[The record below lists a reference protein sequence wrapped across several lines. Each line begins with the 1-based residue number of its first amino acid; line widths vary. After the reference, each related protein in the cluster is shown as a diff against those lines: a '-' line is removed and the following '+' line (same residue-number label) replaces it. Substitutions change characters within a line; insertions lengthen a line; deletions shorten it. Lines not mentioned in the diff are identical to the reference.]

1 MRIRTTVLCLIILVA
16 TQLAD
21 GWAQE
26 PVGEAP
32 RERHPPC
39 WLPEDLH
46 LTDTQMEII
55 TSIQRRYLGDIRN
68 LRGDLLNQRHD
79 FKRLLS
85 DPTSEA
91 ADIRAR
97 HHGVLTVESR
107 IQEKILD
114 YQLEVREV
122 LTPEQFTLWVS
133 RQRKFPRP
141 RPHRKGDMGIMP

>member
-1 MRIRTTVLCLIILVA
+1 MRIRATLLCLIILVA
-16 TQLAD
+16 THLAD

-26 PVGEAP
+26 PMGKGP

-55 TSIQRRYLGDIRN
+55 TSIQRRYLGEIRT

-97 HHGVLTVESR
+97 HNGVLAVESR

-122 LTPEQFTLWVS
+122 LTSEQFTLWVS
-133 RQRKFPRP
+133 KQRKPPRP
-141 RPHRKGDMGIMP
+141 RPHRKGGMGMMP

>member
-1 MRIRTTVLCLIILVA
+1 MRIRTTFLCLIILAA
-16 TQLAD
+16 THLTG

-55 TSIQRRYLGDIRN
+55 TSIQRRYLGEIRT

-79 FKRLLS
+79 LKRLLS

-97 HHGVLTVESR
+97 HNGVLAVETR

-122 LTPEQFTLWVS
+122 LTSEQFTLWVS
-133 RQRKFPRP
+133 KQRKPPRP
-141 RPHRKGDMGIMP
+141 RPHRKGGMRMMP